1 MSHIHDAPVDK
12 STISGGL
19 GLTSACFDSIA
30 EDCFKVFKEQNSVSD
45 TLLVA
50 AKQVRS
56 EELDVPGNLS
66 RYEKKLL
73 LVGYFVGKIQQSHK
87 LLHSN
92 MDEILKQIQ
101 VLMEL
106 GGKKSEEP
114 EGED

>member
-19 GLTSACFDSIA
+19 GLTNACFDSIA
-30 EDCFKVFKEQNSVSD
+30 EDCVQAYKDQDSISD
-45 TLLVA
+45 TLLVSGN
-50 AKQVRS
+50 QIRE

-73 LVGYFVGKIQQSHK
+73 LAGYFVGKI
-87 LLHSN
+87 HSGVESKHQAI
-92 MDEILKQIQ
+92 MKMMGKMMGD
-101 VLMEL
+101 L
-106 GGKKSEEP
+106 GLEKSKDQ